1 MNLFQ
6 AESNGR
12 MACCARPGTLGD
24 CLCRAVPCAGHEVPN
39 PPNADAAPIEAYV
52 VLVSLDG
59 FRYDYTERYGAK
71 NLLDMALRGVSAP
84 ERHDSF
90 VSLVTFRITTRL

>member
-1 MNLFQ
+1 VALVLIL
-6 AESNGR
+6 SVV
-12 MACCARPGTLGD
+12 ACAAQSLAP
-24 CLCRAVPCAGHEVPN
+24 VIEVPN
-39 PPNADAAPIEAYV
+39 PPNADAHLSKPYV

-84 ERHDSF
+84 NGMIPSYP
-90 VSLVTFRITTRL
+90 SVTFQITTRL